1 MTISTA
7 DKRLIE
13 KMMFRL
19 LPVQIL
25 LSAVGT
31 VNGIVSSF
39 FAANYVGIDAM
50 TAVGLYGPIGML
62 VTSVSTVLTGGSAI
76 LCGKYMGQNEQRKMQ
91 NVFSLNL
98 SASLII
104 AIIFIVTY
112 VCLGF
117 FDLTGFLTDDLRVR
131 AIFNIYLLGQ
141 AVGIIPLMLGSSFA
155 SFLSME
161 NRGRRTMA
169 ASIIYIIVNVL
180 LNFVFVRTMKL
191 EALGLALASSFG
203 MWVFLL
209 IQAEVFITGK
219 SHFHI
224 SRGYLDWKELR
235 TMFLIGLPGAAVN
248 LYQTIRGLIV
258 NKLITVYV
266 GSAGISAFAAVNN
279 FLGIFWAI
287 PAGMLAVSRMM
298 ISVSTGEEDRQTLT
312 DVMRIMFTRFIPIMC
327 MIVAGIILLAVPLTR
342 IFYRDPSEE
351 VYMMTV
357 NGSRILPLC
366 MPLSIIAMHFTC
378 YGQTSGKQVLVHTN
392 ALLEGAVC
400 VSIFTAL
407 LIPFIGMNSVY
418 VANVLNGIVSLLL
431 FFGYACYMNRHIP
444 RNIEELMV
452 IPEGFGVSKDERLDL
467 TITTM
472 EEVVMIAEQTQQFCL
487 EHGVG
492 ERRSYLSALFLEE
505 MAGNVV
511 SHGFVKDRKP
521 HRVDIRV
528 ILKGDDVILRI
539 RDDCIPFD
547 PSERQKLTEHD
558 DPVKNIG
565 IKMMYRMAKDI
576 KYQNI
581 LGMNVLMITI

>member
-1 MTISTA
+1 MTKSTG
-7 DKRLIE
+7 DEKLIE

-31 VNGIVSSF
+31 VNGIVSSL

-62 VTSVSTVLTGGSAI
+62 VTSISTVLVGGSAI
-76 LCGKYMGQNEQRKMQ
+76 LCGKYMGQNEQEKMQ
-91 NVFSLNL
+91 TVFLLNL
-98 SASLII
+98 SSSLII
-104 AIIFIVTY
+104 GIIFMITY
-112 VCLGF
+112 ICLGL
-117 FDLTGFLTDDLRVR
+117 FDLTGFLTADLKVR
-131 AIFNIYLLGQ
+131 TIFNVYLIGQ
-141 AVGIIPLMLGSSFA
+141 TIGIIPQMLGSSFA
-155 SFLSME
+155 AFLSME

-169 ASIIYIIVNVL
+169 ASIAYILVNIL

-191 EALGLALASSFG
+191 EALGLSLASSLG

-209 IQAEVFITGK
+209 IQAEVFIRGK
-219 SHFHI
+219 SHFRI
-224 SRGYLDWKELR
+224 SRWHMEWDELK

-248 LYQTIRGLIV
+248 LYQTVRGLIV

-312 DVMRIMFTRFIPIMC
+312 DVMRVMFTRFVPIMC
-327 MIVAGIILLAVPLTR
+327 VIVIGIIVLAVPLTR
-342 IFYRDPSEE
+342 IFYRDPSEA

-357 NGSRILPLC
+357 NGFCILPLC
-366 MPLSIIAMHFTC
+366 MPFSIINMHFTC
-378 YGQTSGKQVLVHTN
+378 YGQTSGKQALVHLT
-392 ALLEGAVC
+392 ALLDGAVC
-400 VSIFTAL
+400 VSLFTAM

-418 VANVLNGIVSLLL
+418 IANVLNGMVCLLV
-431 FFGYACYMNRHIP
+431 FFGYACVMNRHIP
-444 RNIEELMV
+444 RTMEELMV

-467 TITTM
+467 SVTGMDEIIR
-472 EEVVMIAEQTQQFCL
+472 IAELTQNFCL
-487 EHGVG
+487 ERGIG

-511 SHGFVKDRKP
+511 SHGFTKDSKQ
-521 HRVDIRV
+521 HRIDIRV
-528 ILKGDDVILRI
+528 IHKDDDVILRI

-547 PSERQKLTEHD
+547 PSERRKLAEHD
-558 DPVKNIG
+558 DPTKNIG
-565 IKMMYRMAKDI
+565 IKMVFRMAKDI